1 MLLSKY
7 KPIHFSFNHLNK
19 ILHSTK
25 DYYPSNPR
33 KKRKRNLTT
42 LIEQNPSTIPKNK
55 HSTGNLKHLSHSQRS
70 RSKFNI
76 NTRSTHRKKP
86 YPRYYSRLEPR
97 GRHHR
102 PNNYQPPPKEKP
114 RHPSSRIHH
123 HLRSLKR
130 NEHT

>member
-1 MLLSKY
+1 MLLSRY
-7 KPIHFSFNHLNK
+7 KPIHLSFNHLNK

-42 LIEQNPSTIPKNK
+42 LIEQNPSTILKNK

-86 YPRYYSRLEPR
+86 YPRYYSRLESR
-97 GRHHR
+97 G
-102 PNNYQPPPKEKP
+102 PTSSSQQLPTTTQGKTKAPTLQNPPP
-114 RHPSSRIHH
+114 SS
-123 HLRSLKR
+123 
-130 NEHT
+130 